1 MEDAHRTGEGP
12 VQGTQHPPPGRTYQ
26 PSRPG
31 ERGVAR
37 EFPAESEHPHGHR
50 QSRPR
55 IPRSGVHQD
64 RRRRGRN
71 LQRVRRQLL
80 PFPQAEEGA
89 HGRVAG
95 RLRRPGEEDQGGT
108 AVDQQV
114 QDQAAPGHQATAG
127 EIGQAHEIEGL
138 RPETSVLRQTLPI
151 PIPRRSP
158 PQPGSRRGE
167 GTQSRVRERRVQEDP
182 LRRRRTVHREERSDR
197 RTGTERIRQ
206 VHPPPHTHEP
216 RGARRGVRRDCGAE
230 RRRELLRAES
240 GGCAR
245 SGQERHRDDSGI
257 VERAVVQRAPCAPG
271 PVSVQGRRRGEEG
284 VQPVRRG
291 EGAAVPRMHDAPAG
305 EPLDPRRADEPSGH
319 TRQGD
324 ARGGPPT
331 LPGVRVRHLPRPILH
346 QPRRHHHRR
355 HRGPKA
361 HEVRRRLQVLH
372 GQIEVRQ
379 GEGRGAVRQGGRP
392 YWGRSRH
399 RSGRAR

>member
-305 EPLDPRRADEPSGH
+305 EPLDPRRADE
-319 TRQGD
+319 RKYVF
-324 ARGGPPT
+324 
-331 LPGVRVRHLPRPILH
+331 LLL
-346 QPRRHHHRR
+346 
-355 HRGPKA
+355 
-361 HEVRRRLQVLH
+361 ECFL
-372 GQIEVRQ
+372 
-379 GEGRGAVRQGGRP
+379 
-392 YWGRSRH
+392 
-399 RSGRAR
+399 